1 METINITKIKH
12 GTKTQLEDEVA
23 SEEILSIYLNKKLI
37 TNFSCLGSNINELII
52 GYLFF
57 HKYISDYNEI
67 TSFDYN
73 IQHKS
78 AYISIE
84 KMKSSTDI
92 FSKSEPKLYA
102 HSNLLSLMSNFSSAS
117 ETFKKTGAVH
127 SAGIADEKA
136 IIKTFDDLSR
146 HNTLYM
152 LLGYS
157 LINNIPLS
165 DKILLL
171 TCRLTNSI
179 MEIIQKTNTNII
191 VTKAAPT
198 DLAVKICRERNI
210 TLAGFVREN
219 RMNIYNGDE
228 CIS

>member
-1 METINITKIKH
+1 MKTIDITRIKN

-23 SEEILSIYLNKKLI
+23 TEEILSVFLNEKFIAK
-37 TNFSCLGSNINELII
+37 FSCLGKNLNELII

-57 HKYISDYNEI
+57 YEFVNDYHEI
-67 TSFDYN
+67 KSFEYD
-73 IQHKS
+73 IHEKS
-78 AYISIE
+78 AYVSTV
-84 KMKSSTDI
+84 KVKSSMDES
-92 FSKSEPKLYA
+92 FKSKQKKYA
-102 HSNLLSLMSNFSSAS
+102 HENLLSLMSIFSSTS
-117 ETFKKTGAVH
+117 ETFQKTGAVH
-127 SAGIADEKA
+127 SAGIATENE

-157 LINNIPLS
+157 LINNVHLS

-179 MEIIQKTNTNII
+179 MEIIQKTNTRII

-198 DLAVKICRERNI
+198 DLAVKTCQESNI

-219 RMNIYNGDE
+219 RMNIYNGE
-228 CIS
+228 EWIR